1 MSKIVCYQFLQTYRD
16 RMLVAV
22 AYIIVT
28 LLMLIMLLKKGR
40 SKLMLLYFILELY
53 FGAVAVASYMD

>member
-1 MSKIVCYQFLQTYRD
+1 
-16 RMLVAV
+16 MLVAV

-40 SKLMLLYFILELY
+40 SKLMILYFMFELY
-53 FGAVAVASYMD
+53 FGAVALASYMD

>member
-53 FGAVAVASYMD
+53 FGAVALASYMD

>member
-1 MSKIVCYQFLQTYRD
+1 
-16 RMLVAV
+16 MLVAV

-40 SKLMLLYFILELY
+40 SKLMILYFILELY
-53 FGAVAVASYMD
+53 FGAVALASYMD